1 MGRSERRPVRQYH
14 FWRKAFWARP
24 VLLALYGLVAGVAG
38 IALLLAVPGSYQQGE
53 AMERA
58 GVCRERAESDCLV
71 PVRAYLD
78 GPHYKRRAG
87 DRWYLRS
94 GVTGARV
101 FDSFDMATSPSNTL
115 QEVGT
120 DTVVTGLAWDDEI
133 VAVKLPDG
141 SMVTTDGYGS
151 SRWWTMTLMALFALG
166 MCLLVLVI
174 AIARRRAV
182 GGWWSVRETPTAADA
197 QSEPQVRLGTPRGW
211 FMACG
216 LLLLVPAALGILP
229 IMFLASVPLSLAA
242 FALGLGL
249 ALLAVVRMR
258 TRSGQDS
265 AAMSSASMIR

>member
-1 MGRSERRPVRQYH
+1 MGRSKRKPARQYQ

-38 IALLLAVPGSYQQGE
+38 IALLLAVPGSYQEGE

-58 GVCRERAESDCLV
+58 GVCRERGESDCLV

-94 GVTGARV
+94 GVTRARV

-120 DTVVTGLAWDDEI
+120 DTVVTALAWDDEI
-133 VAVKLPDG
+133 VAVELPG
-141 SMVTTDGYGS
+141 GRRVATDEYGT
-151 SRWWTMTLMALFALG
+151 SRWWTMLLISLFALG
-166 MCLLVLVI
+166 MCPWMLLLAV
-174 AIARRRAV
+174 ARRWTV
-182 GGWWSVRETPTAADA
+182 GGWWSVHADETSVGPEDDPGAPRRP
-197 QSEPQVRLGTPRGW
+197 QSWLVVL
-211 FMACG
+211 G
-216 LLLLVPAALGILP
+216 LLLFVPSAAGMLP
-229 IMFLASVPLSLAA
+229 IMFFGSVSLSA
-242 FALGLGL
+242 FAAALGL
-249 ALLAVVRMR
+249 ALAGFAVVRMR
-258 TRSGQDS
+258 RRSGQDS